1 MRAYNL
7 FRRKGR
13 AAFYCA
19 VPEDL
24 AVPSF
29 VTDPKWAFDGKIEV
43 GCATP
48 AGFNVAAAETGA
60 RFNGFYLYQEV

>member
-13 AAFYCA
+13 AALFCA

-29 VTDPKWAFDGKIEV
+29 VTDENWAFERTIGAGGAMPPGFDEV
-43 GCATP
+43 G
-48 AGFNVAAAETGA
+48 AEIGA
-60 RFNGFYLYQEV
+60 RFNGFYLFQEI